1 MHRTI
6 MEDSLATTVHKWLYN
21 EPMTANPTLRM
32 LEASEQLIKIRYTL
46 ENDIQ
51 RRIGSVKIC
60 EELSLDPE
68 QPLLKTTFA
77 EAKRSQYF
85 ILHIPKGHKEMNHI
99 IRYIFKEW
107 IETYTID
114 KIVSFKYLPPMDI
127 SSIANPVVKTDV
139 KTEYED
145 YGYFS

>member
-1 MHRTI
+1 

-32 LEASEQLIKIRYTL
+32 LEASEQLIKIRWAL
-46 ENDIQ
+46 ENDEEK
-51 RRIGSVKIC
+51 RIGAVRIC

-68 QPLLKTTFA
+68 QPLLNTSFTKN
-77 EAKRSQYF
+77 KISQYF

-107 IETYTID
+107 VETYTID
-114 KIVSFKYLPPMDI
+114 KMVGFKYLP
-127 SSIANPVVKTDV
+127 SN
-139 KTEYED
+139 
-145 YGYFS
+145 

>member
-1 MHRTI
+1 

-21 EPMTANPTLRM
+21 MPMDNNPTLRM
-32 LEASEQLIKIRYTL
+32 LEASEQLVKIRYTL

-68 QPLLKTTFA
+68 QPLLKTTLS
-77 EAKRSQYF
+77 ENKRSQCF

-107 IETYTID
+107 IEIYTID
-114 KIVSFKYLPPMDI
+114 NLVAFKYLPPTNT
-127 SSIANPVVKTDV
+127 SSTVKKEV
-139 KTEYED
+139 KMYTTTG

>member
-1 MHRTI
+1 

-21 EPMTANPTLRM
+21 MPMDANPTLRM
-32 LEASEQLIKIRYTL
+32 LEASEQLIKIRYAL
-46 ENDIQ
+46 ENDEEK
-51 RRIGSVKIC
+51 RIGAVRIC

-68 QPLLKTTFA
+68 QPLLKTSLSGN
-77 EAKRSQYF
+77 KRSQFY
-85 ILHIPKGHKEMNHI
+85 ILHIPKDHKEMNHI

-114 KIVSFKYLPPMDI
+114 KMVGFKYLPPTGTAC
-127 SSIANPVVKTDV
+127 SVNTVVKTPC
-139 KTEYED
+139 EG

>member
-1 MHRTI
+1 

-21 EPMTANPTLRM
+21 MPMDNNPTLRM
-32 LEASEQLIKIRYTL
+32 LQASEQLIKIRYAL

-51 RRIGSVKIC
+51 KRVGSVRIC
-60 EELSLDPE
+60 EERSLNPD
-68 QPLLKTTFA
+68 QPLLKTTLA
-77 EAKRSQYF
+77 ENKRSQFY
-85 ILHIPKGHKEMNHI
+85 ILHIPKDHKEMNHI

-114 KIVSFKYLPPMDI
+114 KMVAFKYLPPTDT